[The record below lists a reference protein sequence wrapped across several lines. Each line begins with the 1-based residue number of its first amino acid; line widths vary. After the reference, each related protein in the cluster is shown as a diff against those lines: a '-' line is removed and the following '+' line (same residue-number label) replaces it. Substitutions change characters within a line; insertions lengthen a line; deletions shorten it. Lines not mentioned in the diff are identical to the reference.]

1 VLASALPVL
10 VLVPLPVV
18 LAVLVVL
25 VVLIVLAVPQS
36 THFKFVLIHCTTY
49 EHMHLLFLIRRMTIS
64 GILLLFDVVWLRT
77 TVYPL
82 SDRAE
87 CPGFSLS

>member
-1 VLASALPVL
+1 VLASVLPVL

-18 LAVLVVL
+18 LAVL

-77 TVYPL
+77 TVYLL